1 MGLTCFVLGFN
12 TKIKAISR
20 FAFYSEVKIK
30 ERQKLTS
37 GGKPVVTKPAFFGT
51 FYNPLGGTLSR
62 NFSQK

>member
-1 MGLTCFVLGFN
+1 MTCFVLGFN

-51 FYNPLGGTLSR
+51 FYNPFGGL
-62 NFSQK
+62 FPEIFHKK